1 MADLHQDGRLPI
13 TLLTGFLG
21 AGKTTLLNR
30 LLSDPGSGRVAV
42 IVNEFGEIGIDGDLI
57 VKRDEEM
64 MELSNGCI
72 CCEGKDDLVG
82 ALYSLYKRRLG
93 LEKPQVAFDRI
104 VIETTGLADPVPLAQ
119 LFFTDMNLSLTFR
132 MDAIVTLV
140 DLKHVARQ
148 IAHSPEAGKQIA
160 ISDKIVFNKRDL
172 VDEAEFEYAV
182 QQVRRLNASCPA
194 QVTTRSELRA
204 SDLLDLGLFNPVDK
218 EASIGQ
224 WLGDVEA
231 HAGRARF
238 DAAQHH
244 GHSREHDHGHDAH
257 GDGHHHDHAAQ
268 ELCPHNA
275 EDCEV
280 CRTEGSHLQDV
291 TSVSLREDRPVAY
304 DELLKM
310 LSEMVHLYGDDL
322 YRVKGL
328 IRFSGQDRPVILQG
342 VQKVFSPLVYADHW
356 PGGRPQSRLVLIGK
370 GLNRQLIRRRFE
382 SCVDSARPV
391 FDRALGAI

>member
-93 LEKPQVAFDRI
+93 LEQPQVAFDRI

-140 DLKHVARQ
+140 DLKHVAGQ
-148 IAHSPEAGKQIA
+148 IDNSAEARKQIA

-182 QQVRRLNASCPA
+182 RQVRRLNASCPA

-231 HAGRARF
+231 TTGDVR
-238 DAAQHH
+238 DAALR
-244 GHSREHDHGHDAH
+244 REHSHENERGHHACH
-257 GDGHHHDHAAQ
+257 EGHHHDHAPH
-268 ELCPHNA
+268 EPCPHQA
-275 EDCEV
+275 DDCEV
-280 CRTEGSHLQDV
+280 CRTEGSHLEDV

-310 LSEMVHLYGDDL
+310 LSEMVNQHGDDL

-328 IRFSGQDRPVILQG
+328 IQFSGQDRPVILQG

-356 PGGRPQSRLVLIGK
+356 PDGKPQTRLVLIGK
-370 GLNRQLIRRRFE
+370 ALDRRLIRRRFE
-382 SCVDSARPV
+382 SCVASERPV
-391 FDRALGAI
+391 FDRGLGAI